1 MCLSGDLNLSADA
14 TSLPHVVI
22 AEFYPTF
29 SMLGIQVATIQ
40 KDTGPIKFLMYLINE
55 ENYN

>member
-29 SMLGIQVATIQ
+29 SMLGIQVVATIQ
-40 KDTGPIKFLMYLINE
+40 NDIVPVKF
-55 ENYN
+55 